1 MYRRYRFNLEE
12 KLDTHVMLGVNAQIL
27 LEDFQRTFE
36 GIKKVLS
43 FFGFIN
49 CFVDLVEN
57 NNGVLTFSVRD
68 RNKQAVF
75 LIDRDKVILK
85 IGNYIYTFEVNINY
99 RNNLIEYDYEII
111 FTSMEKI
118 DTNRRLKQNIE
129 GRRTKITIFDNE
141 RTLQIEM
148 LGDFEYFFDFSLFNG
163 LKSSTSIDDLLK
175 FYKKVLRIFQFDFDQ
190 RDLIVLTI
198 SEKINGNDVVLDKYI
213 LNYGLLIEYLL
224 SERRG
229 NTVISVSSTSAN
241 ERMIVN
247 YDSTVSLDALA
258 QDLDVRKRIL
268 DDKLNNQN

>member
-1 MYRRYRFNLEE
+1 
-12 KLDTHVMLGVNAQIL
+12 
-27 LEDFQRTFE
+27 
-36 GIKKVLS
+36 
-43 FFGFIN
+43 
-49 CFVDLVEN
+49 
-57 NNGVLTFSVRD
+57 
-68 RNKQAVF
+68 
-75 LIDRDKVILK
+75 
-85 IGNYIYTFEVNINY
+85 
-99 RNNLIEYDYEII
+99 
-111 FTSMEKI
+111 MEKI

>member
-1 MYRRYRFNLEE
+1 MR
-12 KLDTHVMLGVNAQIL
+12 
-27 LEDFQRTFE
+27 
-36 GIKKVLS
+36 
-43 FFGFIN
+43 
-49 CFVDLVEN
+49 DLH
-57 NNGVLTFSVRD
+57 
-68 RNKQAVF
+68 
-75 LIDRDKVILK
+75 
-85 IGNYIYTFEVNINY
+85 
-99 RNNLIEYDYEII
+99 
-111 FTSMEKI
+111 
-118 DTNRRLKQNIE
+118 
-129 GRRTKITIFDNE
+129 
-141 RTLQIEM
+141 
-148 LGDFEYFFDFSLFNG
+148 
-163 LKSSTSIDDLLK
+163 DLLK